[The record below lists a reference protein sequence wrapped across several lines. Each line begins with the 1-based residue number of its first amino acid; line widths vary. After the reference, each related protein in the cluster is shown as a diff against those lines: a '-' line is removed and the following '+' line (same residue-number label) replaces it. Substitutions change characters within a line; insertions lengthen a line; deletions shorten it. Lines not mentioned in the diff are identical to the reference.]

1 MYSQLT
7 LSVKVAGNMVSEA
20 TKTAVLTVCLFKL
33 EGSFLLFGGKK
44 KAILFEVLII
54 SQISSGK
61 R

>member
-44 KAILFEVLII
+44 KLFFLK
-54 SQISSGK
+54 SL
-61 R
+61 